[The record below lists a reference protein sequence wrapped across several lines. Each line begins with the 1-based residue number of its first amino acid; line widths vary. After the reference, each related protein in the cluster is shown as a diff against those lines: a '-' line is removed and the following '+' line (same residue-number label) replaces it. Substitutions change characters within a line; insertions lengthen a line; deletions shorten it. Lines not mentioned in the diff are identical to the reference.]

1 MNLQIAMPEIILLA
15 TIILVVIV
23 DLFAKNKV
31 IITIL
36 SLLGIGAS
44 AIAVFT
50 SQPAEATLAFNGML
64 ASDGFAAFFRV
75 LFLGIAAL
83 LILSSN
89 DYTHKFKY
97 FRGEYHALIML
108 ATLGMMLMS
117 AATDLISVYLAVE
130 ITAISFYIL
139 VGFLKDKKSTESS
152 LKYLLIGGVASAVL
166 LYGFALV
173 YGTTG
178 ATSLSEIAS
187 VISGMSIS
195 SFADS
200 PALLLG
206 LVLLVAGFGFKIA
219 AVPFQFWVPD
229 VYEGAP
235 TTITMFL
242 SVGSKAAGFAIITRL
257 FFAIFS
263 SPEELGMEWG
273 LIIAVISAIG
283 MTLGNLSAIPQKNIK
298 RMLGFSSIAH
308 AGYILVGLAAVGMN
322 AGSGETIG
330 QSSILFYLVALVV
343 TDMAAFIAII
353 AITNKVG
360 SDLIKDFSG
369 MGRRAPML
377 ALALT
382 LALISLTGFPP
393 TAGFIAKFYVFA
405 AGVSSDLLWLVVI
418 GVINSVISAYYY
430 VNVIKVMWLGKP
442 ESDEAVP
449 SSFPLRLSL
458 GISCALILALGIVPA
473 LLFDLADRASGMIIF

>member
-1 MNLQIAMPEIILLA
+1 MNLQIAMPEIVLLA
-15 TIILVVIV
+15 TIIFVVIV
-23 DLFAKNKV
+23 DLFVKNKSLL
-31 IITIL
+31 TIL
-36 SLLGIGAS
+36 SLTGLGVS
-44 AIAVFT
+44 AVAAVT
-50 SQPAEATLAFNGML
+50 TQPDEATVVFGGLI
-64 ASDGFAAFFRV
+64 ASDGFAVFFKL

-83 LILSSN
+83 LLLTSV
-89 DYTHKFKY
+89 DYTHKFRY
-97 FRGEYHALIML
+97 FKGEYHTLVML
-108 ATLGMMLMS
+108 ATLGMMLMAS
-117 AATDLISVYLAVE
+117 AADLISAYISIE
-130 ITAISFYIL
+130 ITAISFYVL
-139 VGFLKDKKSTESS
+139 VGFLKDNKSTESS

-173 YGTTG
+173 YGATG

-187 VISGMSIS
+187 VIGNMSMS
-195 SFADS
+195 SFTDS

-206 LVLLVAGFGFKIA
+206 LVLLIAGFGFKIA
-219 AVPFQFWVPD
+219 AAPFHFWVPD

-257 FFAIFS
+257 FFAMFS
-263 SPEELGMEWG
+263 SPEALGMEWG

-308 AGYILVGLAAVGMN
+308 AGYILVGLAAVGMSS
-322 AGSGETIG
+322 GSGETIG
-330 QSSILFYLVALVV
+330 QSSILFYLVALAV
-343 TDMAAFIAII
+343 TDIAAFTAII
-353 AITNKVG
+353 AIANRTG
-360 SDLIKDFSG
+360 SDLIKDFRG
-369 MGRRAPML
+369 MGKRAPML
-377 ALALT
+377 ALSLT

-430 VNVIKVMWLGKP
+430 VNVIKVIWLEKP
-442 ESDEAVP
+442 ESSEPAP
-449 SSFPLRLSL
+449 SSFSLRLSL
-458 GISCALILALGIVPA
+458 AISCALILILGIIPA
-473 LLFDLADRASGMIIF
+473 FLFELADKASGMIIF